1 MIRIFLVAS
10 LALAMSLA
18 ADQKV
23 TPTFLKRNLT
33 DVPVS
38 PDDLSSHGCSYQAV
52 FGKGAPEARIARG
65 VARFGVA
72 VLDSGSTCAETN
84 YPAEEQIYYVLEGS
98 PTLHYGAGKIA
109 MRTGDFAYL
118 PPTIPHTLSLK
129 GPGKA
134 RVIVMGYNIPKNL
147 KATIPPKAQIANLDE
162 VKKQVVGNHPP
173 STLYQL
179 MMGDTTSTRD
189 RLASATVMTSLFVM
203 EFAPDG
209 TNIPHHHD
217 TEEEIYL
224 MLDGTGEMVA
234 GGGVDGTEGRYPAK
248 PGDAYFIRLNTT
260 VGFYN
265 TGGKTAHI
273 LAVRSRYPFAR

>member
-1 MIRIFLVAS
+1 MRIVVLTVTIVGVLF
-10 LALAMSLA
+10 A

-23 TPTFLKRNLT
+23 TPTFLKRSLP
-33 DVPVS
+33 DVAAS
-38 PDDLSSHGCSYQAV
+38 PGDLSAQGCAYQAV

-72 VLDSGSTCAETN
+72 VMEGGSACAETD
-84 YPAEEQIYYVLEGS
+84 YPAEEQIYYVLEGA
-98 PTLHYGAGKIA
+98 PTLHYGSERIA
-109 MRTGDFAYL
+109 LRPGDFAYL
-118 PPTIPHTLSLK
+118 PPTVPHTLSLK
-129 GPGKA
+129 GAGKA
-134 RVIVMGYNIPKNL
+134 RVVVMGYNIPKN
-147 KATIPPKAQIANLDE
+147 KTATIPPKAQVANLDE

-234 GGGVDGTEGRYPAK
+234 GGGVDGVEGRYPSK
-248 PGDAYFIRLNTT
+248 PGDAYFFRLNTT

-273 LAVRSRYPFAR
+273 LAVRSRYPFSR